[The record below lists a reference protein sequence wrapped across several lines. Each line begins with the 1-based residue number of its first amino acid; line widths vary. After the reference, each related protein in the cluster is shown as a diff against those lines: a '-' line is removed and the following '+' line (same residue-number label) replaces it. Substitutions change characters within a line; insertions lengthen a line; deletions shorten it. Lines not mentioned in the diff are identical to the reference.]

1 VEHGVSKSVE
11 HCPYIVDMLVGNSDS
26 FIKAEGKHLSYNYL
40 QSLLTLA
47 HYEDEE
53 LYA

>member
-1 VEHGVSKSVE
+1 
-11 HCPYIVDMLVGNSDS
+11 
-26 FIKAEGKHLSYNYL
+26 L

-53 LYA
+53 LYAWNSLSLNKERSN